1 MHPAYRL
8 LAQQRSHSCDTAATT
23 QQLPFHGPQAAQ
35 TRAGVRFLRH
45 DVRTAHD
52 DVSDV
57 ARLYRIRAVPT
68 FVFLV
73 GGAKV
78 PGLVQPLE
86 CLSICRV
93 CSLHCWYLCVLSHA
107 QPGSIR
113 QSRNM

>member
-1 MHPAYRL
+1 M
-8 LAQQRSHSCDTAATT
+8 
-23 QQLPFHGPQAAQ
+23 LPFHIPQAAQ
-35 TRAGVRFLRH
+35 QRAGVRFLRH

-78 PGLVQPLE
+78 P
-86 CLSICRV
+86 
-93 CSLHCWYLCVLSHA
+93 
-107 QPGSIR
+107 
-113 QSRNM
+113 